1 MYFINL
7 EFFRGIIM
15 ARAKPKVMIFGSV
28 YADMAIRCEQFPETS
43 QIISGSS
50 FSCMNVGSGL
60 IQAIQAALCDC
71 EVYLVC
77 KVGKDQ
83 FGDMIRDN
91 LADYGIHSDFVFEAE
106 AKNTGVM
113 VSFVSAGANRTVISE
128 GANRALMPGDISSTE
143 FERVISSCDV
153 CLVNAQLPVEF
164 VTSAIKAAKISRA
177 KVILDPA
184 MPIEQID
191 VQSGQ
196 LPLDFYSVDVIVP
209 NFEEAVE
216 LSTTGNHNIHTAK
229 LIGSDLI
236 ARGVGNAIITMG
248 RRGALIVDKNGTEH
262 IPAFEVPIVDHDGCG
277 DSFNGALAASLA
289 VGDDVKQAVKFAS
302 AAGAL
307 TCSKFGIQESLP
319 KKEEIIEM
327 LQQLP

>member
-1 MYFINL
+1 
-7 EFFRGIIM
+7 M
-15 ARAKPKVMIFGSV
+15 ARAKPKIMVFGSV
-28 YADMAIRCEQFPETS
+28 YADMAIRCDQFPETS
-43 QIISGSS
+43 QIEVGSS
-50 FSCMNVGSGL
+50 FSCNTTGCGL
-60 IQAIQAALCDC
+60 IQAIQAALCGC

-77 KVGKDQ
+77 KVGKDH
-83 FGDMIRDN
+83 FGEMVRDN
-91 LADYGIHSDFVFEAE
+91 LADIGINSDFVFEAE

-113 VSFVSAGANRTVISE
+113 VSFVSAGANRTVLSE
-128 GANRALMPGDISSTE
+128 GANRALMPADIITPE

-153 CLVNAQLPVEF
+153 CLINAQLPVEF
-164 VTSAIKAAKISRA
+164 VTSAIKAGKISRS

-184 MPIEQID
+184 LPIQQID

-196 LPLDFYSVDVIVP
+196 LPLDFYTADVIVP

-216 LSTTGNHNIHTAK
+216 LSTTGNHSIHTAK

-277 DSFNGALAASLA
+277 DSFNGALAASCA
-289 VGDDVKQAVKFAS
+289 AGDNMTKAVKFAC
-302 AAGAL
+302 AAGSL
-307 TCSKFGIQESLP
+307 TCSKFGIQEALP
-319 KKEEIIEM
+319 KKEDILEL
-327 LQQLP
+327 LQELP